1 VTVTAT
7 TGSTPT
13 PTPTPTLTANG
24 YKSKGWPTAEL
35 KWTGFSTGTV
45 DIYRN
50 GTLLLTTANDG
61 SHTDTITGS
70 RKGSYVY
77 KTCVAGTSTCSNEAF
92 VSF

>member
-1 VTVTAT
+1 MEGVAR
-7 TGSTPT
+7 
-13 PTPTPTLTANG
+13 A
-24 YKSKGWPTAEL
+24 ADL

-77 KTCVAGTSTCSNEAF
+77 KTCLSGTSTCSNEAF